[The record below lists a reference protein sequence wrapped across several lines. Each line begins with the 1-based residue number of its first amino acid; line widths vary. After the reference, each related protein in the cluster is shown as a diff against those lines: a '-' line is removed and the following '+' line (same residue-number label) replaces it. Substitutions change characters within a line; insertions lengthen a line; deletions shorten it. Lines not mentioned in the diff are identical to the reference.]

1 MKEQTGL
8 NPDALAWDKMDGLL
22 PVVVQDAS
30 TSVVLMLGYMDR
42 AALAATQRDGLVTF
56 YSRSKQRLWRKG
68 ETSGNLLNLVAIR
81 TDCDSDALLIAAQPA
96 GPTCHLGTD
105 SCFDA
110 EPEGAAWLASLER
123 IVAQRA
129 AAAPAD
135 SYTAR
140 LLAEGLPKVAQKVG
154 EEGVEV
160 ALAAVTRDVDGV
172 TEEAAD
178 LLFHLLV
185 LLRSREISLGA
196 VVDCLRERHRQAG
209 TGEEQG
215 A

>member
-8 NPDALAWDKMDGLL
+8 NPDALAWGKMDGLL

-30 TSVVLMLGYMDR
+30 TSVVLMLGYMNR

-110 EPEGAAWLASLER
+110 QPEGAAWLASLER

-129 AAAPAD
+129 SAAPAD

-160 ALAAVTRDVDGV
+160 ALAAVTRDSDGV
-172 TEEAAD
+172 KEEAAD

>member
-8 NPDALAWDKMDGLL
+8 NPDALAWGKMDGLL

-30 TSVVLMLGYMDR
+30 TSVVLMLGYMNR

-129 AAAPAD
+129 SAAPAD

>member
-8 NPDALAWDKMDGLL
+8 NPDALAWGKMDGLL

-30 TSVVLMLGYMDR
+30 TSVVLMLGYMNR

-129 AAAPAD
+129 SAAPAD

-160 ALAAVTRDVDGV
+160 ALAAVTRDSDGV
-172 TEEAAD
+172 KEEAAD